1 MIGATL
7 ESFESEHVSFCGI
20 SGQGSS
26 LLQQM
31 PGPRTDQAK
40 SPWKRFVFSS
50 GALFNEESAATRPH
64 DMRRS
69 PQQHSTTKS
78 AIQQAQPIISHPDAH
93 EVMEVSADAGTKL
106 HDHQFLQF
114 VGHPVLASFTNLIL
128 LFPGNPHWSWFPC
141 AVTSGTSGCWIEGSK

>member
-1 MIGATL
+1 MFHFVAYRGKVHL
-7 ESFESEHVSFCGI
+7 CCNKC
-20 SGQGSS
+20 QGPEQTRPNR
-26 LLQQM
+26 LGKDL
-31 PGPRTDQAK
+31 
-40 SPWKRFVFSS
+40 FS

-114 VGHPVLASFTNLIL
+114 VGHLMSLSASPT
-128 LFPGNPHWSWFPC
+128 
-141 AVTSGTSGCWIEGSK
+141 